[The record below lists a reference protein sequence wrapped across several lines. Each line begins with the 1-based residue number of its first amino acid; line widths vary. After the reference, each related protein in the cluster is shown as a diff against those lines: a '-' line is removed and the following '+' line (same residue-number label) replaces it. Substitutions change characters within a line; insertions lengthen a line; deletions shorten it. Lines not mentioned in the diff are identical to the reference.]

1 MRRIIIIKWDDMK
14 LCNILF
20 HFFKIQ
26 NIKLSRQ
33 LCGLHMEESI
43 AKEISA
49 YVKLVVFGNVQCYIL
64 AAIFVQ

>member
-14 LCNILF
+14 LCNVLF

-26 NIKLSRQ
+26 NIKLSRH

-49 YVKLVVFGNVQCYIL
+49 NVKLVVFGNVQCYIL